1 MKNAWKRFI
10 DGFTL
15 SKIAWIVLGAAI
27 CSFGIYNIHQQTGI
41 TEGGV
46 LGMMLLVNHWFGF
59 PPSVITPVLDITCYL
74 LAYKYLGGRF
84 IKISAISTLSVSL
97 FFEIWELFPPLLP
110 DLTPYPLACALLGGI
125 FVGIGVGLIVRQ
137 GGSSGGD
144 DALALTISKVT
155 HWRLSRSYLF
165 TDFLVLGLS
174 LTYIPFER
182 IAFSVITV
190 MISSFLID
198 FVQNFHSGKVCVP
211 VNE

>member
-1 MKNAWKRFI
+1 MKTIWERFT

-15 SKIAWIVLGAAI
+15 KKITWIVLGAAI

-46 LGMMLLVNHWFGF
+46 LGMMLLINHWFGIS
-59 PPSVITPVLDITCYL
+59 PSVITPILDISCYL
-74 LAYKYLGGRF
+74 LAFKYLGGRF
-84 IKISAISTLSVSL
+84 IKISIISTLSVSL
-97 FFEIWELFPPLLP
+97 FFEIWELFPPVIP

-155 HWRLSRSYLF
+155 RWRLSRSIL
-165 TDFLVLGLS
+165 
-174 LTYIPFER
+174 P
-182 IAFSVITV
+182 
-190 MISSFLID
+190 LIIGAVTG
-198 FVQNFHSGKVCVP
+198 FFAGMLLKR
-211 VNE
+211 E